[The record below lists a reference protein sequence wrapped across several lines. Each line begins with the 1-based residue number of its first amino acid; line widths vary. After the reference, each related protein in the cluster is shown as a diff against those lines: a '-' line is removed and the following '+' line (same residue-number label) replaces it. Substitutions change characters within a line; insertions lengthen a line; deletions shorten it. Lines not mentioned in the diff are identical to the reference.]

1 MWCLAVSYEDVPARV
16 YSRTLAA
23 ALRSATTLVVTFG
36 YKCCM
41 AGATTARLAEIAEQR
56 WGLVTT
62 EQASAVGV
70 TRNTLTRM
78 AASGALTRVGQGV
91 YRMAGAPELEHED
104 TYAAWLALGGATRP
118 ATNEGVAP
126 VVAAGVT
133 ATILHG
139 IGDFYPERAD
149 FIVPARR
156 GTRLPARLRIRAL
169 TPGEVTFAE
178 SVPTLTVERTI
189 ADLLGLR
196 TDLSLVADTLFS
208 AHEQG
213 KFIRPWQLVGYLEP
227 LAQPAGFHNGT
238 DFAADLLS
246 LAGIRTDHS

>member
-1 MWCLAVSYEDVPARV
+1 MVSNCQLRGRPRQGPLG
-16 YSRTLAA
+16 RLAA
-23 ALRSATTLVVTFG
+23 ALRSATTLMVTLG

-139 IGDFYPERAD
+139 IGDFCPERAD

-169 TPGEVTFAE
+169 TPAEVTFAE

>member
-1 MWCLAVSYEDVPARV
+1 V
-16 YSRTLAA
+16 
-23 ALRSATTLVVTFG
+23 
-36 YKCCM
+36 
-41 AGATTARLAEIAEQR
+41 AGATIARLAGVAKQR

-62 EQASAVGV
+62 EQAATVNVG
-70 TRNTLTRM
+70 RNALTRL
-78 AASGALTRVGQGV
+78 AASGALVRVAQGV
-91 YRMAGAPELEHED
+91 YRMAGAPELEHEEI
-104 TYAAWLALGGATRP
+104 YAAWLALGGATRP
-118 ATNEGVAP
+118 ATDEGVAP

-169 TPGEVTFAE
+169 TPAEVTFAE
-178 SVPTLTVERTI
+178 SIPTLTVERTI
-189 ADLLGLR
+189 ADLLGLQ

-208 AHEQG
+208 AYEQG
-213 KFIRPWQLVGYLEP
+213 KFVRPWQLVEYLEP
-227 LAQPAGFHNGT
+227 LAQAAGFHNGNA
-238 DFAADLLS
+238 FATDLLA